1 MDVLVETHTYEEII
15 MANKLKTSLVG
26 INNRNLKT
34 MEVNINNTINLKKHI
49 DTDKLI
55 VAESGLKNH
64 QDLIMLKENNVNIF
78 LIGESLMKKPDVT
91 SATKEIL
98 GVKN

>member
-1 MDVLVETHTYEEII
+1 
-15 MANKLKTSLVG
+15 
-26 INNRNLKT
+26 
-34 MEVNINNTINLKKHI
+34 
-49 DTDKLI
+49 
-55 VAESGLKNH
+55 
-64 QDLIMLKENNVNIF
+64 MLKENNVNIF